1 MESLDN
7 LKPFDDLEVLSDDVD
22 LFMEAMCHP
31 PHMADVLWQQAKLKK
46 QENSD
51 LYANNHRK
59 PEKINPRLD
68 RTGDPISGL
77 SWVATTKKNTTTLP
91 QESNQ
96 SIFDKR
102 WIEEPER
109 LTLVQ
114 SYNHWMNENALR
126 MEMGIP
132 LVPHPKHT
140 FSKIHGLS
148 ESESEL
154 DELLQLGKD
163 AVSTQAEADL
173 NKDVQDDQDSSPNLV
188 IYSTLE
194 GRTVC

>member
-46 QENSD
+46 QKENSD
-51 LYANNHRK
+51 LYANNHGK

-77 SWVATTKKNTTTLP
+77 SRAATTKKTPP

-132 LVPHPKHT
+132 LVPHPKLT

-148 ESESEL
+148 ESESSSNWEDEL
-154 DELLQLGKD
+154 MSHSNSVKAPKSKPTQTRIFKTIKTLLQLWLYIG
-163 AVSTQAEADL
+163 
-173 NKDVQDDQDSSPNLV
+173 
-188 IYSTLE
+188 TL
-194 GRTVC
+194 

>member
-1 MESLDN
+1 
-7 LKPFDDLEVLSDDVD
+7 
-22 LFMEAMCHP
+22 
-31 PHMADVLWQQAKLKK
+31 
-46 QENSD
+46 
-51 LYANNHRK
+51 
-59 PEKINPRLD
+59 
-68 RTGDPISGL
+68 
-77 SWVATTKKNTTTLP
+77 
-91 QESNQ
+91 
-96 SIFDKR
+96 
-102 WIEEPER
+102 
-109 LTLVQ
+109 
-114 SYNHWMNENALR
+114 
-126 MEMGIP
+126 MGIP

-194 GRTVC
+194 GRTVCWEKKGLHNWSAEISDL